1 MVDPCR
7 RGLDVLDILRFRP
20 RNWIMLDEEPDDD
33 DNIHLFI
40 NVVTGRVIHQS
51 VPMLRNHVLVASSD
65 GLLVLAD
72 TKYPHAGG
80 ILNPF
85 TGWFLRFTA
94 AIPRV
99 HRVRA
104 AVAGSDDNTL
114 LVFSFFH
121 DPYDDA
127 VSCAHPTASE
137 LLPVAFPHAAGPLLF
152 SQPASMV
159 TYQGHVYVADREG
172 PIVKLVFRDALIT
185 NTVSSPEFAGGR
197 RGRAFLVVSGGELL
211 LVWRQRAV
219 EVFRVDV
226 GRRSLEPLRSIGRRA
241 LFLGDRC
248 LSVDASKLPSVDGNC
263 VYLVNGSGKGVW
275 RYDLGDGS
283 ETMISSFRDRPF
295 GMVQALLSY
304 GVVLPDA
311 KAQLH
316 SIYRTGT
323 PLGE

>member
-172 PIVKLVFRDALIT
+172 PIVKLVFR
-185 NTVSSPEFAGGR
+185 
-197 RGRAFLVVSGGELL
+197 
-211 LVWRQRAV
+211 
-219 EVFRVDV
+219 VDV